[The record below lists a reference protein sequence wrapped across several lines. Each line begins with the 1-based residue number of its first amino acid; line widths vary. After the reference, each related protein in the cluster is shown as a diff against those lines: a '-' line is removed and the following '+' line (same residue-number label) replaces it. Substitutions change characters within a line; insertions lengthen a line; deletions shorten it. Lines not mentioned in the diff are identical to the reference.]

1 MGKRKEFLDAY
12 IRVSTTAQKKEG
24 NSLTVQT
31 TLAKNVAKTLGM
43 ELRLHNEDAKSS
55 TKGTRDVLAE
65 VKDGIKRK
73 TIKNLWV
80 QDRSRIFRDTMDG
93 MIFRTRYLQPNKVVL
108 YEGELPNKIDFNL
121 LTPTERSIY
130 DIITSLQQI
139 ENEERREKSVRGK
152 LHRLREDGVKREKPV
167 YLGGTPLFGFKNVNK
182 EWKVDKEKS
191 QWVKWMFD
199 AAERGVSIKEIKD
212 TLDQNDVPPART
224 KSGLWNTTTIRL
236 MLQNKTYTG
245 LHTVKP
251 KKKIG
256 EDSNRKPIFESLGE
270 FTYKVPTIV
279 KTGQFNRVQK
289 LIANNRKNHSNNKQ
303 HFSLLEDI
311 LVCECG
317 THIGSHVK
325 NTTSSLGYKVNTRK
339 YYCVSKNYD
348 WRDGK
353 GRECVNKMSLQM
365 DKTNDF
371 VLQRVLHTASQS
383 SLLKSKFKTE
393 VLDEV
398 FAKRKDISDS
408 EKKLEKKLELKQREI
423 EELEHQIANTLV
435 RMSLEKENA
444 SILNKVHSR
453 YAEMLEETKSVYEET
468 EQKIQGLSEEMQWV
482 NWMERFS
489 KSLQIENLNEE
500 KQREFLQ
507 GLVSKIVVKSEYG
520 YGRDKTKEVQRGHSL
535 EFHYKLKI
543 VEDEFQWSNKSS
555 KPWRGEVIGG
565 KKTEKSEMMRF
576 VTSRKKKV

>member
-1 MGKRKEFLDAY
+1 
-12 IRVSTTAQKKEG
+12 
-24 NSLTVQT
+24 
-31 TLAKNVAKTLGM
+31 
-43 ELRLHNEDAKSS
+43 
-55 TKGTRDVLAE
+55 
-65 VKDGIKRK
+65 
-73 TIKNLWV
+73 
-80 QDRSRIFRDTMDG
+80 
-93 MIFRTRYLQPNKVVL
+93 
-108 YEGELPNKIDFNL
+108 
-121 LTPTERSIY
+121 
-130 DIITSLQQI
+130 
-139 ENEERREKSVRGK
+139 
-152 LHRLREDGVKREKPV
+152 
-167 YLGGTPLFGFKNVNK
+167 
-182 EWKVDKEKS
+182 
-191 QWVKWMFD
+191 
-199 AAERGVSIKEIKD
+199 
-212 TLDQNDVPPART
+212 
-224 KSGLWNTTTIRL
+224 